1 MLLWAWFKSPQGQWC
16 CSGVIRLNADRFL
29 SNTPKAVLIIS
40 TFLYTFCIKI
50 SSFISFTVKRHKW
63 ICYHNVPTFAGL
75 HYLLHLQN
83 FSLTWEWLTFSHPPP
98 STVDRII
105 NIRELNSCLVADVCC
120 CCTFL
125 SAPGGERSTQGCRV
139 KQRFSRRHYMLLH
152 WKKQT
157 SEHLPVPRNR
167 HHQIKISIIDCG
179 I

>member
-1 MLLWAWFKSPQGQWC
+1 MLLWAQFKSQQGQWC
-16 CSGVIRLNADRFL
+16 YSGVICLNADGFL
-29 SNTPKAVLIIS
+29 SNTPK
-40 TFLYTFCIKI
+40 LYWLFQHFYTY
-50 SSFISFTVKRHKW
+50 FISKYLVYKSQRNLLPQCSN
-63 ICYHNVPTFAGL
+63 ICWFAL
-75 HYLLHLQN
+75 IVAFAELLFNLGVINIQ
-83 FSLTWEWLTFSHPPP
+83 PPP

-139 KQRFSRRHYMLLH
+139 KRRFSWRHYMLLH

-157 SEHLPVPRNR
+157 NEHLPVPRNR
-167 HHQIKISIIDCG
+167 HQQIKISIIDCS

>member
-1 MLLWAWFKSPQGQWC
+1 MVLQWC
-16 CSGVIRLNADRFL
+16 PSPECTQVFEQLPRRYWLFQHFYIH
-29 SNTPKAVLIIS
+29 
-40 TFLYTFCIKI
+40 
-50 SSFISFTVKRHKW
+50 FISKYLVYKFHCQASQMNLLPQCAN
-63 ICYHNVPTFAGL
+63 ICWFAL
-75 HYLLHLQN
+75 FVAFADN
-83 FSLTWEWLTFSHPPP
+83 LTWEWLTFSHPPHPP

-139 KQRFSRRHYMLLH
+139 KQRFSRRHYMLQH

>member
-1 MLLWAWFKSPQGQWC
+1 MLLWAQFKSQQGQWC
-16 CSGVIRLNADRFL
+16 YSGVICLNADRF
-29 SNTPKAVLIIS
+29 IHI
-40 TFLYTFCIKI
+40 LYQNIE
-50 SSFISFTVKRHKW
+50 FISFTVKHHKW
-63 ICYHNVPTFAGL
+63 ICCHNVPTFAGL
-75 HYLLHLQN
+75 HYFLHLQN
-83 FSLTWEWLTFSHPPP
+83 FYLIWEWFTFSHPPP

-139 KQRFSRRHYMLLH
+139 KQRFSQRHYMLLH

-157 SEHLPVPRNR
+157 NEHLLVPRNR